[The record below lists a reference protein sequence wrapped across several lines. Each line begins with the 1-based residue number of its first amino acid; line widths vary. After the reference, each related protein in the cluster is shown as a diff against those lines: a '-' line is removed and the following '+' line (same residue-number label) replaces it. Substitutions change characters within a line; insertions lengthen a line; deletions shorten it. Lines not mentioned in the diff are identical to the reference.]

1 MAVAAAASLA
11 ILPEVAAVDTPNSG
25 FSALSPGII
34 VWIAIT
40 GSVSLL
46 ETVAAR
52 VAHALSAGPLSYVPP
67 LKTKKPHGPCV
78 GARAISA
85 ARVR

>member
-52 VAHALSAGPLSYVPP
+52 VAHALGYLS
-67 LKTKKPHGPCV
+67 LLG
-78 GARAISA
+78 
-85 ARVR
+85 